1 MSNRRR
7 RTAVAG
13 TLTAALVL
21 AGCGGDESGGAEEG
35 PEPSSTASAT
45 DMPSDVAAP
54 AYLEAPDD
62 VELTAPGTELSLGE
76 AATAAW
82 TPRQD
87 LVGVVDVTA
96 TALERA
102 NLTRDFAGYRFEG
115 AASRSTPYFVRVEVS
130 NTGDTDLG
138 GRRLPLYAVDDAG
151 RLVEPSVIDRAFKP
165 CPGSTLPAAF
175 APGGSDESCLVY
187 LVTQGHRLES
197 VMFRPPEGVAP
208 LTWTGE
214 VTAYQPPKPPKK
226 QKKPRN
232 RRTQP
237 AQPGGGSTS

>member
-1 MSNRRR
+1 MRPRRR
-7 RTAVAG
+7 ATLVV

-21 AGCGGDESGGAEEG
+21 AGCGGDESAGTEEG
-35 PEPSSTASAT
+35 PEPSSTETAV
-45 DMPSDVAAP
+45 DLPSDGAAP

-62 VELTAPGTELSLGE
+62 VELTEPGTELELGD

-87 LVGVVDVTA
+87 LVAVVDVTV

-115 AASRSTPYFVRVEVS
+115 ESAQSTPYFVRADID
-130 NTGDTDLG
+130 NTGETDLG
-138 GRRLPLYAVDDAG
+138 GRRLPLYGVDDAG

-165 CPGSTLPAAF
+165 CPGSTLPPAF
-175 APGGSDESCLVY
+175 APGDTDDSCLVY
-187 LVTQGHRLES
+187 LVGEGNQLVS

-214 VTAYQPPKPPKK
+214 VTAYQPPKPPKG
-226 QKKPRN
+226 KKPKN
-232 RRTQP
+232 RRGR
-237 AQPGGGSTS
+237 AGGGSAS